1 MVTDFDEIQFLKYDL
16 CDLRE
21 RHIDLQCKTMRD
33 NLIFN
38 GIIEEDEENTEE
50 TIKDFIKKEMEI
62 IQTIEFHRVHR
73 MGRKISGKTRPI
85 VAKFVLHKDREK

>member
-1 MVTDFDEIQFLKYDL
+1 MVTDFDEIQFLKDDL

-62 IQTIEFHRVHR
+62 IQTIEFQRVHR
-73 MGRKISGKTRPI
+73 MG
-85 VAKFVLHKDREK
+85 